1 MPVAATP
8 HRILSGSGEAPGLHE
23 IPTATLVVAPLADG
37 VSVRRAGRTGGGAAT
52 TPNRVAACISAI
64 VVVVLVPSGA
74 GAAGHPAPDV
84 VGRRTVLLGRS
95 SDGRPITAV
104 ETGDFDS
111 PRKALV
117 VGCIH
122 GDECAGTAIAARLAH
137 RMPPANTDLWIVPDA
152 NPDGRAA
159 GTRGNAHAVDLNR
172 NFPWRWQPLGGAT
185 DSGPGPLSERET
197 RILYRLL
204 RRLRPGLSIWFHQP
218 LDLVDDASGNHAIER
233 RFATAAGLRVEALPS
248 EPGSAVTW
256 ETHCLPRGSAFVV
269 ELPAGRASG
278 ADVRR
283 LTRATLL
290 AVASTPTVR
299 PTLSAACSS
308 SR

>member
-1 MPVAATP
+1 
-8 HRILSGSGEAPGLHE
+8 
-23 IPTATLVVAPLADG
+23 
-37 VSVRRAGRTGGGAAT
+37 VRRAGRTGGGAAT
-52 TPNRVAACISAI
+52 TPNRVTACISAI

-185 DSGPGPLSERET
+185 DSGPRPLSERET

-218 LDLVDDASGNHAIER
+218 LDLVDDSSGNHAIEQ
-233 RFATAAGLRVEALPS
+233 RFAAAAGMRLRALHR

-256 ETHCLPRGSAFVV
+256 ETQCLPQATAFVV
-269 ELPAGRASG
+269 ELPAGHAARA
-278 ADVRR
+278 AIRRVARAVR
-283 LTRATLL
+283 LTAASIPAVRQTLAT
-290 AVASTPTVR
+290 
-299 PTLSAACSS
+299 ACSS
-308 SR
+308 P